1 MHFQPV
7 LSFLIAAAAFVST
20 VTSADSDASEKFI
33 LEPSDLESIIKA
45 LQEVDHTIDI
55 PHLQLSNV
63 TNGTAAISV
72 SNSAT
77 FDLVGVKDATTLQV
91 TKDGYLVSVS
101 ANGGIKYATIAAA
114 AADPAV
120 LFTADQSYA
129 SPGFSISGG
138 NLALNGTDSWLL
150 SVNSTDLTFKA
161 NGASLLNGET
171 VNIPLSLAAVGTS
184 GGSTVPDYL
193 PSLTINSG
201 ADIQKRHNQDSH
213 DHSNYTYGSGF
224 KHGNHTHGSNYT
236 HHTDYSNHTHTQP
249 PQFSDLSG
257 DFTTTVTHETTAL
270 EPKVTFQKRADAVSQ
285 IGDGQIQAGTGSTAV
300 AETTPA
306 AAETTSAAAETTPA
320 AAETTPAA
328 VETTSAAV
336 ETTPAAAET
345 TPATETTPAVV
356 TSAVE
361 TTPVAVTTAASSTQ
375 ALSTYAGAGVKQLA
389 SSSGLFAAACVL
401 GSLLI

>member
-1 MHFQPV
+1 M
-7 LSFLIAAAAFVST
+7 
-20 VTSADSDASEKFI
+20 
-33 LEPSDLESIIKA
+33 
-45 LQEVDHTIDI
+45 
-55 PHLQLSNV
+55 
-63 TNGTAAISV
+63 
-72 SNSAT
+72 
-77 FDLVGVKDATTLQV
+77 
-91 TKDGYLVSVS
+91 
-101 ANGGIKYATIAAA
+101 
-114 AADPAV
+114 
-120 LFTADQSYA
+120 
-129 SPGFSISGG
+129 
-138 NLALNGTDSWLL
+138 NGTDSWLL